1 MLLWADCR
9 SCRPPGFLLDTAAF
23 HRGRKYRAGDFPE
36 EMKLGKALTAELAVA
51 AYPRPS
57 LAAHRYGVM
66 RALLQRQ
73 AALLV
78 LQKML
83 PVTKPSTASHRMLRH
98 GSDMS
103 YLGVNKRSSCSL
115 RECRSWLHSHL
126 KASFRLL
133 PVTSPFSSNARAL
146 LPRCNA
152 LSALGGRENGS
163 LFLG

>member
-1 MLLWADCR
+1 M
-9 SCRPPGFLLDTAAF
+9 SCRPLGFLLDTAAF
-23 HRGRKYRAGDFPE
+23 HRGSKYRAEDFPA

-51 AYPRPS
+51 GYPWPS

-66 RALLQRQ
+66 RTLLQTW

-78 LQKML
+78 LRKML
-83 PVTKPSTASHRMLRH
+83 PVTKPSTTSHRMLRH
-98 GSDMS
+98 GSDLS
-103 YLGVNKRSSCSL
+103 YLGVNKRSPCSL

-126 KASFRLL
+126 KVSFRLL
-133 PVTSPFSSNARAL
+133 PVTSYFSSNARAL

-152 LSALGGRENGS
+152 LSALGGRENRS